1 MSVIN
6 KMLQDLDRRS
16 AVEPSAVDV
25 GAPAVRAVGTEP
37 RRGHE
42 WFWRVLAVLVLVS
55 VAWVGWVAYQLQPRP
70 LVTPLAL
77 LAAQQ
82 PARPVPATVIP
93 APLPAVEIPKV
104 EPAAPK
110 AQVALPVETLR
121 LARSI
126 DTPIVEPKPKPA
138 KPQPAQSGKPA
149 PESVPQFAAPGAT
162 RPAVDKRERSASVTE
177 IAEARF
183 RRAAALLNQA
193 RISEAE
199 EQLAAALQADPSHV
213 PARQAYVALLL
224 EQQRVATAMRLLR
237 EAVELD
243 PGHPVFAPGLARIYV
258 EQRDYSSA
266 LSVIDKAGAAAQAAD
281 FQALKAAVL
290 QRLGR
295 HAEAV
300 AAYQDAVQKSAQ
312 PGGTWAGLG
321 ISLEAVGRPT
331 DAVQAYRRALGAGPL
346 PAELRNY
353 TEDRIRVL
361 Q

>member
-16 AVEPSAVDV
+16 AVEPSTVDS
-25 GAPAVRAVGTEP
+25 GAPAVKAVGTEP

-55 VAWVGWVAYQLQPRP
+55 VAWVGWVAYQLQPRA
-70 LVTPLAL
+70 LATPLAF

-82 PARPVPATVIP
+82 PARPVPVAAIP
-93 APLPAVEIPKV
+93 APPPVEMPKA
-104 EPAAPK
+104 ESAAPK
-110 AQVALPVETLR
+110 AQVALPVEALR

-126 DTPIVEPKPKPA
+126 DTPIVEPKPRPA
-138 KPQPAQSGKPA
+138 KPQPAQSRKPA
-149 PESVPQFAAPGAT
+149 PEAVPQPAAPGAT
-162 RPAVDKRERSASVTE
+162 TPAVDKRERPASVTE
-177 IAEARF
+177 TAEARF
-183 RRAAALLNQA
+183 RRAAVLLNQA
-193 RISEAE
+193 RVSEAE
-199 EQLAAALQADPSHV
+199 EQLAAALQADSSHV

-224 EQQRVATAMRLLR
+224 EQQRVAAAMRLLR
-237 EAVELD
+237 EAVELN
-243 PGHPVFAPGLARIYV
+243 PGHPVFAPGLARIYI

-321 ISLEAVGRPT
+321 ISLEAVGRPA
-331 DAVQAYRRALGAGPL
+331 DALEAYRRALGAGPL

>member
-1 MSVIN
+1 VSVIN

-16 AVEPSAVDV
+16 AVEPSAADA
-25 GAPAVRAVGTEP
+25 GAPAVKAVSAE
-37 RRGHE
+37 RSRGHE
-42 WFWRVLAVLVLVS
+42 WFWRVLAALVLVS

-82 PARPVPATVIP
+82 SAARPAAADRPPENP
-93 APLPAVEIPKV
+93 AP
-104 EPAAPK
+104 EPVAPK
-110 AQVALPVETLR
+110 AQVSLPVETLR

-138 KPQPAQSGKPA
+138 KPQPAQSRKPA
-149 PESVPQFAAPGAT
+149 PERVPQLAAPGAT

-177 IAEARF
+177 TAEARF

-224 EQQRVATAMRLLR
+224 EQQRVAAAMRLLR

-331 DAVQAYRRALGAGPL
+331 DAVQAYRRALGAEPL
-346 PAELRNY
+346 PVELRNY